1 MLRSH
6 SAIVTH
12 IKGLISLLNEYKK
25 NLEPSDA
32 DGNLIYS
39 AMFISTFSSGV
50 SYFNLTWFFLG
61 IRGKLN

>member
-12 IKGLISLLNEYKK
+12 VKGLISLLDEYKK
-25 NLEPSDA
+25 NLDASDT
-32 DGNLIYS
+32 DGKLIYS

-50 SYFNLTWFFLG
+50 SYFNLIWFFLS
-61 IRGKLN
+61 IRGKL